1 MTMEMVTWLTSRL
14 LAQLAL
20 LRNRSQIRIR
30 SKQRIDNSK
39 RVLAEVLGRSLLDVL
54 DGILGGVVVVGVVD

>member
-1 MTMEMVTWLTSRL
+1 MEMVTWLTSRV
-14 LAQLAL
+14 LAPLAL

>member
-1 MTMEMVTWLTSRL
+1 MEMVTWLTSRL